1 MKFLKKKAPASFK
14 YTKFVL
20 MLLLIASIFMTTTIY
35 INYFNVI
42 MSEMKTAPYLPQI
55 AHLYERPPE
64 FDTEDA
70 HVSTDY
76 VPNDALVQAPK
87 SKDEHITSEVLE
99 ETNATSDEK
108 VGDGAVTMKAHSS
121 KEAKKPH
128 GSGQILIQIGAN
140 DGKKG
145 NVKIVKDIL
154 DSKNSRAVLVEGNPS
169 VFQLLEQNI
178 ISMYDDTLK
187 RIIPMNALVCE
198 KGQTLPFF
206 IVDDQK
212 LESETKTILPH
223 WVKYQISSL
232 NRQSVVSGLAYFFL
246 LNQLTKTYNIDDY
259 IKIQKIDC
267 TSVEDIMSSH
277 DIDAAEVD
285 VVAIDTEGYDAHIM
299 LQILKVANL
308 KPHTIIF
315 EYKSAI
321 NLYPIEFEE
330 VMKGL
335 ESRGYITNCPEI
347 MGSSGGQRKCKDQQ
361 DVIATLLS

>member
-1 MKFLKKKAPASFK
+1 MRSKLSATMSRSPRNIGQMNKWFA
-14 YTKFVL
+14 VL
-20 MLLLIASIFMTTTIY
+20 AAVLLLNAVYTIPTTLRSPSFVDDNESDRI
-35 INYFNVI
+35 
-42 MSEMKTAPYLPQI
+42 LP
-55 AHLYERPPE
+55 ES
-64 FDTEDA
+64 DTEDA
-70 HVSTDY
+70 HVSTDH
-76 VPNDALVQAPK
+76 VPNDALAQAPK
-87 SKDEHITSEVLE
+87 SKDEYITNEVPE

-121 KEAKKPH
+121 KIAKKPH
-128 GSGQILIQIGAN
+128 GNGQILIQIGAN
-140 DGKKG
+140 DGKQG

-154 DSKNSRAVLVEGNPS
+154 ESENSRAVLVEGNPS
-169 VFQLLEQNI
+169 VFQLLEQNVI
-178 ISMYDDTLK
+178 FMYDDTLK

-212 LESETKTILPH
+212 LESEIKIRRLPH
-223 WVKYQISSL
+223 WVRYQISSL
-232 NRQSVVSGLAYFFL
+232 NRESIESGLAYFFRIK
-246 LNQLTKTYNIDDY
+246 QLTKTHNIDYY